1 MGFIQ
6 LGLMRLL
13 TVLLVGAIALSASFG
28 TSPALAAS
36 SSVIKLQDDASLTKD
51 YAGKTL
57 IQAEFYNDNLE
68 GADFS
73 DADLQGVVFNGTQL
87 QNANFRGANLSNG
100 VSYLSNMSG
109 ADFTDAILD
118 SAMLMKTN
126 LKNITIEGAD
136 FTLVV
141 IDRQQQR
148 QLCAIASGTNPATG
162 VDTRESL
169 ECR

>member
-6 LGLMRLL
+6 LGFRRSL
-13 TVLLVGAIALSASFG
+13 TLVLIGAIALG
-28 TSPALAAS
+28 TLGAAPALAAS
-36 SSVIKLQDDASLTKD
+36 SSVIKLQDDSGLTKD

-57 IQAEFYNDNLE
+57 IQAEFYNDDLG

-73 DADLQGVVFNGTQL
+73 NADLQGAVFNGTQL
-87 QNANFRGANLSNG
+87 QGANFRGANLSSG
-100 VSYLSNMSG
+100 VSYLSNMTG
-109 ADFTDAILD
+109 ADFSNAVLD

-126 LKNITIEGAD
+126 LKDITIEGAD
-136 FTLVV
+136 FSLAV

-148 QLCAIASGTNPATG
+148 QLCAIASGINPTTG